1 MLVISFIDLLIGIS
15 FLLLSDIIILSRQ

>member
-15 FLLLSDIIILSRQ
+15 FLLLSYIIILSRQ